1 MRTRW
6 RFGSQRRFE
15 ATIECERWLPNDGFF
30 PQIAQ
35 IFDIAGGIVAEMSDR
50 ELGACGDGSAQAARS
65 GRAQGIAVPTFNT
78 DPGEMRSVSEPPSA
92 SARIPG
98 RTSRLG

>member
-1 MRTRW
+1 MSRMRTRW

-35 IFDIAGGIVAEMSDR
+35 IFDIAGGIVAERPDP
-50 ELGACGDGSAQAARS
+50 ELPSFLIASFRATR
-65 GRAQGIAVPTFNT
+65 GRWP
-78 DPGEMRSVSEPPSA
+78 
-92 SARIPG
+92 
-98 RTSRLG
+98 